1 MRATLLKRLSWLVA
15 LVVALAILALALL
28 RAG

>member
-1 MRATLLKRLSWLVA
+1 VRATLLKRLSWLVA